1 MAVVAGITLVAA
13 RDGGAQVLSVRPTMS
28 TDPVVVPVTTDAV
41 VARPECRHIV
51 HLGDSNLGITLDM
64 FEERYDR
71 LGLDARVDFA
81 NGRGAHSAR
90 DGGTSALEAIADATA
105 AVTPDGRCWVI
116 ALSGTD
122 AAEAWRDGVDP
133 SGSIRAIIDALG
145 DDPVLWV
152 TPVLVST
159 RRESNLEASTAYNRD
174 LGVIAAEHP
183 NITILDW
190 QDIALDH
197 LDQFQDDGIHYQ
209 RPLYVLLVDTVITA
223 EERTWV
229 LQATP

>member
-1 MAVVAGITLVAA
+1 M
-13 RDGGAQVLSVRPTMS
+13 
-28 TDPVVVPVTTDAV
+28 
-41 VARPECRHIV
+41 
-51 HLGDSNLGITLDM
+51 
-64 FEERYDR
+64 
-71 LGLDARVDFA
+71 
-81 NGRGAHSAR
+81 
-90 DGGTSALEAIADATA
+90 
-105 AVTPDGRCWVI
+105 
-116 ALSGTD
+116 
-122 AAEAWRDGVDP
+122 
-133 SGSIRAIIDALG
+133 
-145 DDPVLWV
+145 LWV

-159 RRESNLEASTAYNRD
+159 RTESNLEASTAYNRD